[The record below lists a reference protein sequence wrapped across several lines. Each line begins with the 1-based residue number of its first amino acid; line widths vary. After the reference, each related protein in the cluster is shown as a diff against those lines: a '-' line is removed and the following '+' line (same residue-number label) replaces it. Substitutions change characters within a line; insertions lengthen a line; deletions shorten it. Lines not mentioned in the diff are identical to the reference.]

1 MDSIPS
7 STRRANRRLF
17 VALVVFAVALAVA
30 CFLWM
35 RVVVR
40 NNGGVV
46 DPQPRSTTLILPN
59 PLTKQAD
66 FALPTAPPC
75 LT

>member
-1 MDSIPS
+1 MA
-7 STRRANRRLF
+7 STPPATRSANRWLF
-17 VALVVFAVALAVA
+17 TALVVFAVALAVA

-46 DPQPRSTTLILPN
+46 DPQPRGTTSMLPN
-59 PLTKQAD
+59 PPSVRAD
-66 FALPTAPPC
+66 FALPTDLPC

>member
-1 MDSIPS
+1 MDLSPA
-7 STRRANRRLF
+7 TRRANLWLLA
-17 VALVVFAVALAVA
+17 ALVIFAVALAVA

-40 NNGGVV
+40 ANGGVV
-46 DPQPRSTTLILPN
+46 DPQPRSTSYQS
-59 PLTKQAD
+59 PLVPRAD
-66 FALPTAPPC
+66 FALPTVTLC